1 MTNFRHLGPIN
12 TSSTS
17 GADLSQSIGS
27 SQDTGSVESGSLSKE
42 LSSLEQARQQMRS
55 GNDPI
60 EQGVSAS
67 RNDEQGTA
75 IQVSQLKDQYGESMR
90 QVFEGHHNA
99 STSTSNADRLKGEA
113 RNLKAAAAGRP
124 AGIANQ
130 LKDQARQ
137 KEIQAIQEE
146 RNAQQALIRAQE
158 AQREADSVLER
169 LQDAISQFNDAY
181 QRSVN
186 LQNDLKNSQ
195 TRLSDTDSELDNL
208 RANSS
213 SSQPAGIEGG
223 STPQPVITPSQP
235 AGIEGGFTPQPVIR
249 PSQPPGIDPGGE
261 ASLVDSRI
269 NPDVTSPYLKSAS
282 QPAGINPA
290 AADVASLDGGLVG
303 GASADQGGFVG
314 GNSYLQAARA
324 LLRAILM
331 VTIQATDPNPIVQIA
346 KNLTNKGLSEQ
357 AIAYLEAALVDS
369 AIQGSATNQ
378 QIILTKA
385 QANTV
390 HGEAET
396 NIGYWKEV
404 LNQNKQ
410 LEKDTHDLAKSA

>member
-27 SQDTGSVESGSLSKE
+27 SQDSGQTDSANLSKE
-42 LSSLEQARQQMRS
+42 LSSLEQARQQMRA

-60 EQGVSAS
+60 EQGVSTS
-67 RNDEQGTA
+67 RNDEQVSA

-90 QVFEGHHNA
+90 QVFEGHQVA

-113 RNLKAAAAGRP
+113 RNLKAAAVGRP
-124 AGIANQ
+124 QGIATQ

-137 KEIQAIQEE
+137 KELQAIQEE

-169 LQDAISQFNDAY
+169 LQDAISHFNDAY

-186 LQNDLKNSQ
+186 LQKDLKNSQ
-195 TRLSDTDSELDNL
+195 TRLSDTDSELDHL
-208 RANSS
+208 RENSS
-213 SSQPAGIEGG
+213 S
-223 STPQPVITPSQP
+223 SQP
-235 AGIEGGFTPQPVIR
+235 AGIEGGFTPQPVIS
-249 PSQPPGIDPGGE
+249 PSQPPGIDPDSRT
-261 ASLVDSRI
+261 SLVDNSSELDNR
-269 NPDVTSPYLKSAS
+269 SPYLRKTS
-282 QPAGINPA
+282 QQAGINPA
-290 AADVASLDGGLVG
+290 GADVASLDGGVVG
-303 GASADQGGFVG
+303 GTPADQGGFVG

-369 AIQGSATNQ
+369 AIQGSAINQ